1 MAHVT
6 RPEKKKKEWVLCL
19 ARTNDVPVYVKIYLV
34 KKTDR
39 DKEAY
44 KKKNEWQLRDLKI
57 LDGVSPDSSEFR
69 MDLDER

>member
-1 MAHVT
+1 MT

-19 ARTNDVPVYVKIYLV
+19 ASTNDVPVYVKIYLV

-57 LDGVSPDSSEFR
+57 LDGVSAESSEFR